1 MAADNYQQAVARLL
15 QGLSLELTDAPDK
28 TGLHF
33 EPDITVNLERLSAF
47 GAEQVVLTCK
57 VGDLTDLG
65 TYADVC
71 SLIAT
76 GNFYWSRGNGCT
88 LSVHEGSRSVY
99 AQHVFPLALLQ
110 SDFGVTDA
118 AVDAFKQALA
128 NLVDF
133 VAQAREKRFAD

>member
-1 MAADNYQQAVARLL
+1 MVADNYQQAVARLL
-15 QGLSLELTDAPDK
+15 QGLSLELADPPDK

-47 GAEQVVLTCK
+47 GVEQVVLTCK

-65 TYADVC
+65 TYPDVC
-71 SLIAT
+71 NLIAT

-99 AQHVFPLALLQ
+99 AQHAFPLALLQ
-110 SDFGVTDA
+110 GGFGVTDA

-133 VAQAREKRFAD
+133 VAQARETGFTT